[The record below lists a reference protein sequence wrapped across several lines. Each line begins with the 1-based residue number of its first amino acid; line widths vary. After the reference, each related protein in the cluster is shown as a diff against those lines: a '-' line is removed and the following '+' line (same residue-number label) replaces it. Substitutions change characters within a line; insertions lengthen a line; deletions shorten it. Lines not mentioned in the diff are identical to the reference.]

1 MPTDREYDLSIA
13 GLDMNGHGPPS
24 PRRGHDPRDGVAETT
39 LGVGDFDYDF
49 EGCSRAVPGAV
60 GGYGPREET
69 RALDA
74 MATACEVVDAAEN
87 ADAAMEATRQTEPLR
102 LWRLSWDGAHYRLCT
117 EPADWAA
124 AVAPPDRL
132 MVEARAMATCLRA
145 AVAVE
150 YREIDRMGW
159 ALWTYAQPIETCR
172 GGAA

>member
-24 PRRGHDPRDGVAETT
+24 PRRGHDPRDGVAEMT

-49 EGCSRAVPGAV
+49 EGCSRAVPGPV

-87 ADAAMEATRQTEPLR
+87 ADAAMEATRQTCA
-102 LWRLSWDGAHYRLCT
+102 WRLCWETPTFGAIST
-117 EPADWAA
+117 EPIDWTGGAN
-124 AVAPPDRL
+124 PTDRL
-132 MVEARAMATCLRA
+132 VTEARALATCLRHP
-145 AVAVE
+145 VDIQ
-150 YREIDRMGW
+150 YRRHGGGW
-159 ALWTYAQPIETCR
+159 ALWDIARPIETCR
-172 GGAA
+172 GGSE

>member
-87 ADAAMEATRQTEPLR
+87 ADAAMEATRQTCA
-102 LWRLSWDGAHYRLCT
+102 WRLCWETPTFGAIST
-117 EPADWAA
+117 EPIDWTGGLRPTDKL
-124 AVAPPDRL
+124 VT
-132 MVEARAMATCLRA
+132 EARALASCLRHP
-145 AVAVE
+145 VDIQ
-150 YREIDRMGW
+150 YRRHGGGW
-159 ALWTYAQPIETCR
+159 ALWDIARPIETCG
-172 GGAA
+172 GGAE